1 VTGGFAVALILFTT
15 RENFCMA
22 RLARIAVA
30 FAAVLMICFA
40 GTGTLSAQESTPV
53 VDLSPNADECT
64 REARTVEELQA
75 IYGDPAA
82 EGAGEATSM
91 AMNATPGVDTLPV
104 GTPADEAT
112 VEAVTL
118 QIRQQFACFNAG
130 DHLRGFAG
138 VTDEFLISQVGLAL
152 FDEDFVAMLEGE
164 PVALSEEE
172 QTQLHGVRDVV
183 VYEDGRVG
191 ALVDYMAGM
200 GPEEGIEGFET
211 DLWIFENV
219 DGTWLLDEVYQNLEG
234 LFGPDSE

>member
-1 VTGGFAVALILFTT
+1 
-15 RENFCMA
+15 MA

-30 FAAVLMICFA
+30 LAAVLMICFA
-40 GTGTLSAQESTPV
+40 GSGTMSAQEASPTA
-53 VDLSPNADECT
+53 DLSPNPEECT

-75 IYGDPAA
+75 IYGEPVE
-82 EGAGEATSM
+82 EGAGEATSL
-91 AMNATPGVDTLPV
+91 AMNATPAVTELPA

-112 VEAVTL
+112 VEAVTA

-138 VTDEFLISQVGLAL
+138 VTDEFLVSQVGLAL
-152 FDEDFVAMLEGE
+152 FDEDFVAMLEAE
-164 PVALSEEE
+164 PVPLSELE
-172 QTQLHGVRDVV
+172 QTQFLGARDIV

-200 GPEEGIEGFET
+200 GPVEGIEGFET

-219 DGTWLLDEVYQNLEG
+219 DGTWLLDEVHQNLEG
-234 LFGPDSE
+234 LFGPEAE